1 MMRKDRKKIKDTKVG
16 IWLKDKAPQVL
27 DTVGDLL
34 PDNGALGV
42 VKRLIDLEPNM
53 TAQEKMEFEKMLLE
67 YESNAQDNVTERW
80 KADMMSDSWLS
91 KNIRP
96 MIMLYLLLS
105 FTIFVVMDS
114 IDNLAFNIKNS
125 YVDVFSI
132 LMTTA
137 FTAYF
142 AGRSYEKIRLNKQ

>member
-1 MMRKDRKKIKDTKVG
+1 MRKDRKKIKDTKVG
-16 IWLKDKAPQVL
+16 IWLKDKAPDVL
-27 DTVGDLL
+27 ETVGELL
-34 PDNGALGV
+34 PDQGALGV

-53 TAQEKMEFEKMLLE
+53 TAQEKMELEKMLME

-80 KADMMSDSWLS
+80 KSDMMSDSWLS

-96 MIMLYLLLS
+96 MILMYLILS
-105 FTIFVVMDS
+105 FTIFVVTDS
-114 IDNLAFNIKNS
+114 IENVGFNINES
-125 YVDVFSI
+125 YIDVFSV

-142 AGRSYEKIRLNKQ
+142 AGRSYEKVRLNKR

>member
-1 MMRKDRKKIKDTKVG
+1 MKERKRIKDTKVG
-16 IWLKDKAPQVL
+16 VWLKDKAPQVL
-27 DTVGDLL
+27 DTVGGLL
-34 PDNGALGV
+34 PDQGALGV

-53 TAQEKMEFEKMLLE
+53 TAQEKMEFEKMLME
-67 YESNAQDNVTERW
+67 YEANAQDNVTERW
-80 KADMMSDSWLS
+80 KSDMMSDSWLS

-96 MIMLYLLLS
+96 MILMYLILS

-114 IDNLAFNIKNS
+114 IENVAFNINEN
-125 YVDVFSI
+125 YVDVFSV

-142 AGRSYEKIRLNKQ
+142 AGRSYEKIKLNKR

>member
-34 PDNGALGV
+34 PDSGALGV
-42 VKRLIDLEPNM
+42 VKRLIDLEPSM
-53 TAQEKMEFEKMLLE
+53 TAQEKMELEKLLME
-67 YESNAQDNVTERW
+67 YEANAQDNVTERW
-80 KADMMSDSWLS
+80 KSDMMSDSWLS

-125 YVDVFSI
+125 YVDVFSV

-142 AGRSYEKIRLNKQ
+142 AGRSYEKIRLNKR

>member
-1 MMRKDRKKIKDTKVG
+1 
-16 IWLKDKAPQVL
+16 
-27 DTVGDLL
+27 L
-34 PDNGALGV
+34 PDQGALGV

-53 TAQEKMEFEKMLLE
+53 TAQEKMEFEKMLME
-67 YESNAQDNVTERW
+67 YEANAQDNVTERW
-80 KADMMSDSWLS
+80 KSDMMSDSWLS

-96 MIMLYLLLS
+96 MILMYLILS

-114 IDNLAFNIKNS
+114 IENVAFNINEN
-125 YVDVFSI
+125 YVDVFSV

-142 AGRSYEKIRLNKQ
+142 AGRSYEKIKLNKR

>member
-1 MMRKDRKKIKDTKVG
+1 MRKDRKKIKDTKVG
-16 IWLKDKAPQVL
+16 IWLKDKAPDVL
-27 DTVGDLL
+27 DTVGELL
-34 PDNGALGV
+34 PDQGALGV

-53 TAQEKMEFEKMLLE
+53 SAQEKMEFEKMLME

-80 KADMMSDSWLS
+80 KSDMMSDSWLS

-96 MIMLYLLLS
+96 MILMYLILS
-105 FTIFVVMDS
+105 FTIFVVTDS
-114 IDNLAFNIKNS
+114 IENVGFNINES
-125 YVDVFSI
+125 YIDVFSV

-142 AGRSYEKIRLNKQ
+142 AGRSYEKVRLNKR

>member
-1 MMRKDRKKIKDTKVG
+1 MRKDRKKIKDTKVG
-16 IWLKDKAPQVL
+16 IWLKDKAPDVL
-27 DTVGDLL
+27 ETVGELL

-42 VKRLIDLEPNM
+42 VKRLIDLEPNI
-53 TAQEKMEFEKMLLE
+53 TPQEKMEFEKMLME

-80 KADMMSDSWLS
+80 KSDMMSDSWLS

-96 MIMLYLLLS
+96 LILMYLILS
-105 FTIFVVMDS
+105 FTIFVVTDS
-114 IDNLAFNIKNS
+114 IENVAFNINES
-125 YVDVFSI
+125 YIDVFSV

-142 AGRSYEKIRLNKQ
+142 AGRSYEKIKLNRR

>member
-1 MMRKDRKKIKDTKVG
+1 MRKDRKKIKDTKVG
-16 IWLKDKAPQVL
+16 IWLKDKAPDVL
-27 DTVGDLL
+27 ETVGELL

-53 TAQEKMEFEKMLLE
+53 TPQEKMEFEKMLME

-80 KADMMSDSWLS
+80 KSDMMSDSWLS

-96 MIMLYLLLS
+96 LILMYLILS
-105 FTIFVVMDS
+105 FTIFVVTDS
-114 IDNLAFNIKNS
+114 IENVAFNINES
-125 YVDVFSI
+125 YIDVFSV

-142 AGRSYEKIRLNKQ
+142 AGRSYEKIKLNRR

>member
-1 MMRKDRKKIKDTKVG
+1 MRKDRKKIKDTKVG
-16 IWLKDKAPQVL
+16 IWLKDKAPDVL
-27 DTVGDLL
+27 ETVGELL
-34 PDNGALGV
+34 PDQGALGV

-53 TAQEKMEFEKMLLE
+53 TAQEKMELEKMLME

-80 KADMMSDSWLS
+80 KSDMMSDSWLS

-96 MIMLYLLLS
+96 MILMYLILS
-105 FTIFVVMDS
+105 FTIFVVTDS
-114 IDNLAFNIKNS
+114 IENVAFNINES
-125 YVDVFSI
+125 YIDVFSV

-142 AGRSYEKIRLNKQ
+142 AGRSYEKIRLNKR

>member
-1 MMRKDRKKIKDTKVG
+1 MKREGRKKIKDTKVG
-16 IWLKDKAPQVL
+16 IWLKEKAPEVL
-27 DTVGDLL
+27 DTVGELL
-34 PDNGALGV
+34 PDQGALGV

-53 TAQEKMEFEKMLLE
+53 SAQEKMEFQKMLMD

-80 KADMMSDSWLS
+80 KSDMMSDSWLS

-96 MIMLYLLLS
+96 MMLIFLILS
-105 FTIFVVMDS
+105 FTIFVTIDS
-114 IDNLAFNIKNS
+114 IIKIS
-125 YVDVFSI
+125 FELKDAYIDMLQI

-142 AGRSYEKIRLNKQ
+142 AGRSYEKVNLNRR

>member
-1 MMRKDRKKIKDTKVG
+1 MKERKKIKDTKVG
-16 IWLKDKAPQVL
+16 VWLKDKAPQVL

-34 PDNGALGV
+34 PDQGALGV

-53 TAQEKMEFEKMLLE
+53 TAQEKMEFEKMLME
-67 YESNAQDNVTERW
+67 YEANAQDNVTERW
-80 KADMMSDSWLS
+80 KSDMMSDSWLS

-96 MIMLYLLLS
+96 MILMYLILS

-114 IDNLAFNIKNS
+114 IENVAFNINEN
-125 YVDVFSI
+125 YVDVFSV

-142 AGRSYEKIRLNKQ
+142 AGRSYEKIKLNKR

>member
-1 MMRKDRKKIKDTKVG
+1 MRRDRKKIKDTKVG
-16 IWLKDKAPQVL
+16 KWLKERAPDVL
-27 DTVGDLL
+27 DTVGELL
-34 PDNGALGV
+34 PDQGALGV

-53 TAQEKMEFEKMLLE
+53 DAEQKMEFNKMLME

-80 KADMMSDSWLS
+80 KADMLSDSWLS

-96 MIMLYLLLS
+96 IMLSYLVLS
-105 FTIFVVMDS
+105 FTIFVVFDS
-114 IDNLAFNIKNS
+114 IESVSFEIKEA
-125 YVDVFSI
+125 YIDVLSV

-142 AGRSYEKIRLNKQ
+142 AGRSYEKVKLNGR

>member
-1 MMRKDRKKIKDTKVG
+1 MRKDRKKIKDTKVG
-16 IWLKDKAPQVL
+16 IWLKDKAPDVL
-27 DTVGDLL
+27 ETVGELL
-34 PDNGALGV
+34 PDQGALGV

-53 TAQEKMEFEKMLLE
+53 TYQEKMEFEKMLME

-80 KADMMSDSWLS
+80 KSDMMSDSWLS

-96 MIMLYLLLS
+96 MILMYLILS
-105 FTIFVVMDS
+105 FTIFVVTDS
-114 IDNLAFNIKNS
+114 IENVAFNINES
-125 YVDVFSI
+125 YIDVFSV

-142 AGRSYEKIRLNKQ
+142 AGRSYEKIRLNKR

>member
-1 MMRKDRKKIKDTKVG
+1 MRKDRKRIKDTKVG
-16 IWLKDKAPQVL
+16 IWLKDKAPDVL
-27 DTVGDLL
+27 ETVGELL
-34 PDNGALGV
+34 PDQGALGV

-53 TAQEKMEFEKMLLE
+53 TAQEKMELEKMLME

-80 KADMMSDSWLS
+80 KSDMMSDSWLS

-96 MIMLYLLLS
+96 MILMYLILS
-105 FTIFVVMDS
+105 FTIFVVTDS
-114 IDNLAFNIKNS
+114 IENVAFNINES
-125 YVDVFSI
+125 YIDVFSV

-142 AGRSYEKIRLNKQ
+142 AGRSYEKIRLNKR

>member
-1 MMRKDRKKIKDTKVG
+1 MRKDRKKIKDTKVG
-16 IWLKDKAPQVL
+16 IWLKDKAPDVL
-27 DTVGDLL
+27 ETVGELL
-34 PDNGALGV
+34 PDQGALGV

-53 TAQEKMEFEKMLLE
+53 TAQEKMEFEKMLME

-80 KADMMSDSWLS
+80 KSDMMSDSWLS

-96 MIMLYLLLS
+96 MILMYLMLS
-105 FTIFVVMDS
+105 FTIFVVTDS
-114 IDNLAFNIKNS
+114 IENVAFNINES
-125 YVDVFSI
+125 YIDVFSV

-142 AGRSYEKIRLNKQ
+142 AGRSYEKIRLNKR

>member
-16 IWLKDKAPQVL
+16 IWLKDKAPDVL
-27 DTVGDLL
+27 ETVGELL
-34 PDNGALGV
+34 PDQGALGV

-53 TAQEKMEFEKMLLE
+53 TAQEKMELEKMLME

-80 KADMMSDSWLS
+80 KSDMMSDSWLS

-96 MIMLYLLLS
+96 MILMYLILS
-105 FTIFVVMDS
+105 FTIFVVTDS
-114 IDNLAFNIKNS
+114 IENVAFNINES
-125 YVDVFSI
+125 YIDVFSV

-142 AGRSYEKIRLNKQ
+142 AGRSYEKIRLNKR

>member
-1 MMRKDRKKIKDTKVG
+1 MRKDRKKIKDTKVG
-16 IWLKDKAPQVL
+16 IWLKDKAPDVL
-27 DTVGDLL
+27 ETVGELL
-34 PDNGALGV
+34 PDRGALGV

-53 TAQEKMEFEKMLLE
+53 SAQEKMEFEKMLME

-96 MIMLYLLLS
+96 IILMYLILS
-105 FTIFVVMDS
+105 FTIFVVTDS
-114 IDNLAFNIKNS
+114 IENVGFNIKES
-125 YVDVFSI
+125 YIDVFSV

-142 AGRSYEKIRLNKQ
+142 AGRSYEKVRLNKR

>member
-1 MMRKDRKKIKDTKVG
+1 MRKDRKKIKDTKVG
-16 IWLKDKAPQVL
+16 IWLKDKAPDVL
-27 DTVGDLL
+27 ETVGELL
-34 PDNGALGV
+34 PDQGALGV

-53 TAQEKMEFEKMLLE
+53 TAQEKMEFEKMLME

-80 KADMMSDSWLS
+80 KSDMMSDSWLS

-96 MIMLYLLLS
+96 MILMYLILS
-105 FTIFVVMDS
+105 FTIFVVTDS
-114 IDNLAFNIKNS
+114 IENVAFNINES
-125 YVDVFSI
+125 YIDVFSV

-142 AGRSYEKIRLNKQ
+142 AGRSYEKIRLNKR

>member
-1 MMRKDRKKIKDTKVG
+1 MKREDRKKIKDTKVG
-16 IWLKDKAPQVL
+16 VWLKDKAPAVL

-53 TAQEKMEFEKMLLE
+53 TAQEKMEFEKMLLD
-67 YESNAQDNVTERW
+67 YEANAQDNVTERW

-96 MIMLYLLLS
+96 MMLTFLVLS
-105 FTIFVVMDS
+105 FTIFALFDS
-114 IDNLAFNIKNS
+114 IDKINFSVKDV
-125 YVDVFSI
+125 YVDTMGI

-142 AGRSYEKIRLNKQ
+142 AGRSYEKVQIKRK